1 MKFKASLNLRFY
13 ICTILLLGI
22 TVFGWYAL
30 WFLNANEI
38 LMEDNTPMDLETKR
52 IFTIIMGIVIL
63 SWTASLFVLVR
74 QIFLNKAFWLDGE
87 GIHQTLTAVNIL
99 AFIFIVPIK
108 TIPFSAINKIY
119 EENGILTAEIDKAQ
133 LDMPFLYRLLTGK
146 KYHFF
151 KGFTTVNQDEIKDK
165 ICESYNFN
173 IDAKND
179 S

>member
-13 ICTILLLGI
+13 ICTIALLGI

-30 WFLNANEI
+30 WFLNVNEI
-38 LMEDNTPMDLETKR
+38 LIEGNTPMDLETKR
-52 IFTIIMGIVIL
+52 IFTVIMGVVVL

-108 TIPFSAINKIY
+108 TIPFSAISKIY
-119 EENGILTAEIDKAQ
+119 EEDGVLTVETDKSQ
-133 LDMPFLYRLLTGK
+133 LEMPFLVRLFANK
-146 KYHFF
+146 KYHFL
-151 KGFTTVNQDEIKDK
+151 KGFTTVNQDEIKTK

-179 S
+179 F